1 MNPFRKDTKQTS
13 IFITA
18 GYPEFNSLPSQL
30 QFLQQ
35 NGIDFIEVGIP
46 FSDPMADGPTIQE
59 TSSVALKNGMTI
71 EVLFEQLTTCSR
83 EIQIPL
89 VLMGYLNPV
98 MQYGIERF
106 LSNCKELNIRSL
118 ILPDLSLELY
128 ESKYKAHF
136 EQAGIPLSFLITPQT
151 PDERIERIAKTCGN
165 SFVYL
170 VSQNS
175 ITGGQADMS
184 DELLLRYQSIRN
196 ICGETPLFLGFGI
209 DSAEK
214 RQQGF
219 EYCDGV
225 IVGSAYLKALE
236 SGKQEQFLNGLLAI
250 PVS

>member
-1 MNPFRKDTKQTS
+1 MNPFTKSSKQTS
-13 IFITA
+13 IFVTA
-18 GYPEFNSLPSQL
+18 GYPEFDSLPSQL
-30 QFLQQ
+30 RFLQN

-46 FSDPMADGPTIQE
+46 FSDPMADGPVIQA

-71 EVLFEQLTTCSR
+71 EHLFEQLRACSND
-83 EIQIPL
+83 ITIPL

-98 MQYGIERF
+98 MQYGIDRF

-128 ESKYKAHF
+128 EARYKSHF
-136 EQAGIPLSFLITPQT
+136 ENAGIPLSFLITPQT
-151 PDERIERIAKTCGN
+151 PDERIQRIAETCKS

-175 ITGGQADMS
+175 ITGGQAEMS
-184 DELLLRYQSIRN
+184 DALLKRYQSIQEV
-196 ICGETPLFLGFGI
+196 CGETPLFLGFGI

-214 RQQGF
+214 RHQGF

-236 SGKQEQFLNGLLAI
+236 KGKEEQFLNELMTI

>member
-1 MNPFRKDTKQTS
+1 MNPFTKNTKQTS
-13 IFITA
+13 IFVTA
-18 GYPEFNSLPSQL
+18 GYPEFDSLPAQL
-30 QFLQQ
+30 QFLKNQ
-35 NGIDFIEVGIP
+35 GIDFIEIGIP
-46 FSDPMADGPTIQE
+46 FSDPMADGPTIQA

-71 EVLFEQLTTCSR
+71 EHLFAQLKSCSN
-83 EIQIPL
+83 ELTIPL

-98 MQYGIERF
+98 MQYGIDRF
-106 LSNCKELNIRSL
+106 LENCKELNIRSL

-128 ESKYKAHF
+128 EAKYKTHF

-151 PDERIERIAKTCGN
+151 PDSRIERVAQTCKN

-175 ITGGQADMS
+175 ITGGQAEMS
-184 DELLLRYQSIRN
+184 EALLQRYQSIRDL
-196 ICGETPLFLGFGI
+196 CGETPLFLGFGI

-219 EYCDGV
+219 ENCDGV
-225 IVGSAYLKALE
+225 IVGSAYLKALA
-236 SGKQEQFLNGLLAI
+236 SGKQGQFLNELLAI